1 MTNLMHG
8 TSVNGPSSAP
18 HESDEALIAA
28 AKRHENAAIGTLM
41 RRYNRR
47 LFRVARGIL
56 RDDAA
61 AEDAVQECYVRAFLN
76 LDRYEPIGPFG
87 AWLTRIAINE
97 ALMLRRRSRHVF
109 VSLDD
114 ADEESHEDAADPLYA
129 LATPD
134 AAQATSAKQLLELA
148 IDSLPQTFRMVF
160 MLRVVE
166 QLSIA
171 ETAACLEINEAT
183 VKTRLHRAQAKLRA
197 TISLRLR
204 REHLTLFEFG
214 GITCDRIVAHVLARL
229 SSPAST
235 HTLAL

>member
-1 MTNLMHG
+1 MT
-8 TSVNGPSSAP
+8 GPSSAP
-18 HESDEALIAA
+18 LESDEVLIAA
-28 AKRHENAAIGTLM
+28 AKRHENAAIGALM

-76 LDRYEPIGPFG
+76 LDRYQPVAPFG

-97 ALMLRRRSRHVF
+97 ALMLRRRNRHLF

-114 ADEESHEDAADPLYA
+114 ADDESYEHDADPLYA

-166 QLSIA
+166 QLSTA

-197 TISLRLR
+197 TISRRLR

-214 GITCDRIVAHVLARL
+214 GLTCDRIVAHVLARL
-229 SSPAST
+229 APA
-235 HTLAL
+235 LATNHPLVL